1 MNYAGKQIRNYSNFF
16 VQTGHETQMH
26 WVEKSIYSL
35 YHKFSK
41 KIINKSWSP
50 SLIFLLI
57 KDCKELTNFSSIN
70 AKKCFEIFQESLSHW
85 VP

>member
-1 MNYAGKQIRNYSNFF
+1 MRAKCHLKEQMNYAGTQIRNYSKNF

-26 WVEKSIYSL
+26 RVEKSIYSL

-50 SLIFLLI
+50 SLIFLI
-57 KDCKELTNFSSIN
+57 
-70 AKKCFEIFQESLSHW
+70 EIVF
-85 VP
+85 